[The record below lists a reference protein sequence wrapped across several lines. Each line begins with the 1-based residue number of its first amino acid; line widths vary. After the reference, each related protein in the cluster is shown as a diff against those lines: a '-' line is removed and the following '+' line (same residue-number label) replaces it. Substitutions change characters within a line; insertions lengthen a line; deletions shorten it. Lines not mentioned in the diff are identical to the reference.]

1 MTSWQLRVEGLEL
14 TQGADV
20 PSFQKIHLS
29 KLRNLKD
36 YGMKLEAKVFYEDA
50 DDDDDKPKW
59 VEYVPTHLPAHTRR
73 RFDSAAIQIFKRGDN
88 DMVLNNVANFK
99 TDFIKVQSPILME
112 ELRQLLEPTEISFKK
127 NYAEIHHPFQPLY
140 FIWDK
145 LRDRQ
150 AKADPETRKHLEVL
164 LKFMDDDLGET
175 YRNFQE
181 LKSQGRISY
190 DLIWALFPR
199 GTYVL
204 SAIYGYNQAF
214 RVLSVGKEDIGNR
227 LYWTIRCEYVQFDG
241 YEYGLTEATI
251 TLRHFHGTKDITSL
265 NLVPWSCLSDG
276 QSMKRLF
283 IERAR
288 KALAYQNVH
297 YLCYKGIG
305 FLPRDQKTV
314 AINELRFNVSLIRV
328 VAETS
333 FANNMKIDGRIIVD
347 PYLYARTDESLRR
360 EVRPFRFRKQSG
372 PCPDGHQQMANREQ
386 VEHFYFD
393 EAREARRSAE
403 LSTLITRPRPD
414 EHQQKVN
421 REQVEQDE
429 DNLWLMSPVLDGFSL
444 NDKTWMNFLVEH
456 VEPLKLDD
464 SAYDDLVLEQKQKEL
479 ILSFAK
485 QQRSHVKE
493 MSDIISGKG
502 QGLLVL
508 LSGPPGTGKTL
519 TAEAVADKVG
529 RPIYHI
535 DTYELGVGKEG
546 LSSRLRSIM
555 NIAAEWDAIVLLDEA
570 DVFLQQRTPDDMV
583 SNEHVAT
590 FLRELEYYRGT
601 LFLTTNLLDNIDEAV
616 ESRVQV
622 HIVYKRLDI
631 MARTAIWENFLK
643 RNGYYGSSVSAQDV
657 EELSLWSLNGRQIK
671 NVLHMATKY
680 CSRNDE
686 SLGLESIEKTIFLTS
701 PKAVKGNK
709 EMSDSNSTQTN
720 QINGSSEKSLTSR
733 EPGRLFSTSLQY
745 MSAWCRSLL

>member
-1 MTSWQLRVEGLEL
+1 MSDS
-14 TQGADV
+14 DV
-20 PSFQKIHLS
+20 PSFQKIRLS

-36 YGMKLEAKVFYEDA
+36 YGMQLEAKVFYEDA
-50 DDDDDKPKW
+50 DDDDNKPKW

-73 RFDSAAIQIFKRGDN
+73 RFDGAAIQIFKRSDR

-99 TDFIKVQSPILME
+99 TDFIKVQSPILVE
-112 ELRQLLEPTEISFKK
+112 ELRQLLEFNEISFKK
-127 NYAEIHHPFQPLY
+127 NYAEIRHPFQPLY

-145 LRDRQ
+145 LRERQ
-150 AKADPETRKHLEVL
+150 AEADPETRKHLEVL
-164 LKFMDDDLGET
+164 LKFMDDDLKET

-181 LKSQGRISY
+181 LKGQGRISY

-199 GTYVL
+199 GAYVL

-214 RVLSVGKEDIGNR
+214 RVLAVGKENDRDNGSH
-227 LYWTIRCEYVQFDG
+227 WTMRCEYVQFDG
-241 YEYGLTEATI
+241 YEYGFTEVTI
-251 TLRHFHGTKDITSL
+251 TLPHFHGTKDITSL
-265 NLVPWSCLSDG
+265 NVVPWSYLSDG

-305 FLPRDQKTV
+305 FLPREQQTI
-314 AINELRFNVSLIRV
+314 AMNILRFN
-328 VAETS
+328 
-333 FANNMKIDGRIIVD
+333 IDGRIIVD
-347 PYLYARTDESLRR
+347 PYLYARTDERLRR
-360 EVRPFRFRKQSG
+360 RVRPFRFRKQNG
-372 PCPDGHQQMANREQ
+372 PGTKKN
-386 VEHFYFD
+386 FYSDD
-393 EAREARRSAE
+393 EAREARRPAE
-403 LSTLITRPRPD
+403 LSALITRPRLD
-414 EHQQKVN
+414 KHQQKVN

-429 DNLWLMSPVLDGFSL
+429 DNMWLMSPVLDGFSL

-456 VEPLKLDD
+456 IEPLKLDD
-464 SAYDDLVLEQKQKEL
+464 SAYDDLVLEQEQKEL

-485 QQRSHVKE
+485 QQHSHVKE
-493 MSDIISGKG
+493 MGDIISGKG

-535 DTYELGVGKEG
+535 DTYELGMGSG

-570 DVFLQQRTPDDMV
+570 DVFLQQRKPDNMV

-601 LFLTTNLLDNIDEAV
+601 LFLTTNLLSNIDEAV

-622 HIVYKRLDI
+622 HIVYKRLDA
-631 MARTAIWENFLK
+631 MARAAIWENFLK
-643 RNGYYGSSVSAQDV
+643 RNDYYGSSVSAQDV

-671 NVLHMATKY
+671 NALHMATKY

-686 SLGLESIEKTIFLTS
+686 SLGLESIEKTILLTS

-709 EMSDSNSTQTN
+709 EVSNSTSTEGSKLNDASEGQIGSKHPLDSNSTQTS
-720 QINGSSEKSLTSR
+720 QTNGSLEKSSTSR
-733 EPGRLFSTSLQY
+733 EPGRRFSTSLQ
-745 MSAWCRSLL
+745 SNCQASRG